1 MGKAGVRDVKVGEFG
16 VKVGVR
22 DVKVGEFDVKVGVC
36 DVKVGVCDVKVGAKY
51 RRVVFFAR
59 RFRAR
64 FTDKV
69 RNLVNFCAIFL
80 NYSKFRKSSCQS

>member
-22 DVKVGEFDVKVGVC
+22 DVKVGEF